1 MSLAWV
7 GTFLQWSLSAWLAL
21 IFLLVVVRMATGS
34 ITLVGLL
41 RMDRKSPF
49 GLERLQLVFVTLFFA
64 AGYAIAALAQ
74 DSGKALPGIPTPLL
88 LVLIGSQ
95 GTYLSVKAAALL
107 GRGAR
112 RGS

>member
-7 GTFLQWSLSAWLAL
+7 GTFVQWSIGAWLAL
-21 IFLLVVVRMATGS
+21 IFLLILARMATGS
-34 ITLVGLL
+34 ITLIGLL

-49 GLERLQLVFVTLFFA
+49 GLERLQLVFVTLAFA
-64 AGYAIAALAQ
+64 AGYALAALTQ

-88 LVLIGSQ
+88 LVLVGSQ
-95 GTYLSVKAAALL
+95 GTYLAVKASALF
-107 GRGAR
+107 GGGAR